1 MSPLFVYGNNWP
13 WLPAPPHTTAFS
25 RVFCAFALCNGARSQ
40 ETINS
45 LVTQCLSAEQLRY
58 GAKYERAGV
67 ILVKAKQK
75 LLQPLVKILL
85 FLSKH
90 IYWKSVKE
98 CKNVLT
104 NSTVVPRSEF
114 LE

>member
-1 MSPLFVYGNNWP
+1 MP
-13 WLPAPPHTTAFS
+13 FS
-25 RVFCAFALCNGARSQ
+25 R
-40 ETINS
+40 T
-45 LVTQCLSAEQLRY
+45 TQVWSS
-58 GAKYERAGV
+58 AKYERAGV
-67 ILVKAKQK
+67 TLVKAKQK

-104 NSTVVPRSEF
+104 KSTVVPRGEF
-114 LE
+114 L

>member
-1 MSPLFVYGNNWP
+1 MYGNNWA

-25 RVFCAFALCNGARSQ
+25 RVFS
-40 ETINS
+40 S
-45 LVTQCLSAEQLRY
+45 LLRCQISGNNEFTGHPVSFSRITQVWSS
-58 GAKYERAGV
+58 AKYERAGV
-67 ILVKAKQK
+67 TLVKARQK

-90 IYWKSVKE
+90 IYWKNVKE

-104 NSTVVPRSEF
+104 NSTVIPRSKF
-114 LE
+114 L